1 MKDMLLD
8 YIRSNSVQLSG
19 LFSGYSQQFNNAL
32 EVTAIK
38 RTILG
43 YAVTFD
49 VPSDGYPGELD
60 EHSTEIELDDIL
72 VWIWSKQ

>member
-8 YIRSNSVQLSG
+8 YIRSNSVYLIG
-19 LFSGYSQQFNNAL
+19 LFGGYNQHFNNAL
-32 EVTAIK
+32 EVTEFK

-43 YAVTFD
+43 YAVTFE
-49 VPSDGYPGELD
+49 VPSEGYPGEND